1 VFQGW
6 HKTRNKKDYV
16 IPATVEL
23 VFLGKKPTYKQA
35 KKKNCFLH
43 HYFVTILEKL
53 VSAMKKVK

>member
-35 KKKNCFLH
+35 KKRIVFFIIILLLFL
-43 HYFVTILEKL
+43 K
-53 VSAMKKVK
+53 SW